1 MSVIKNMNHGE
12 YQKMIRNKTDAQL
25 QFIVKDAREALD
37 AMPDGPNAGYYK
49 DEMLYAAMELN
60 QRDRVF
66 YAKAAEIIKKQSKVA
81 RKLAAAICLSIFLMA
96 GGSEAQVRPEQ
107 ALPQYLPPS
116 YHSPHGGTG
125 HADFS
130 IPPPKVEWPTLPGPQ
145 DPIGNYAH
153 PADPEWDKVQN
164 NIREA
169 KTPEEK
175 EAAHKAFIDKANK
188 ESESLRKNMKAWD
201 DMIYNRKG
209 R

>member
-25 QFIVKDAREALD
+25 QFIVKDAREALE

-81 RKLAAAICLSIFLMA
+81 RKLAAALCLAIFLMA
-96 GGSEAQVRPEQ
+96 GASEAQVRPQQ

-125 HADFS
+125 MADYS
-130 IPPPKVEWPTLPGPQ
+130 NPPPKVEWPTLPGPQ
-145 DPIGNYAH
+145 EPIVNYGHTLDPAFEKIQKDY
-153 PADPEWDKVQN
+153 
-164 NIREA
+164 REA
-169 KTPEEK
+169 KTPEERK
-175 EAAHKAFIDKANK
+175 AASDAIFRHLDKGA
-188 ESESLRKNMKAWD
+188 EDLRKNMKAWD